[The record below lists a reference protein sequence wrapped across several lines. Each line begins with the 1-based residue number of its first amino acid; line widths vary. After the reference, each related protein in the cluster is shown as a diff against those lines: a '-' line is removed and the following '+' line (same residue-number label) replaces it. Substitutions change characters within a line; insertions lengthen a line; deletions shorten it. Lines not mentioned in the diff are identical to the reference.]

1 MQSRAH
7 EDSTGGEANAGED
20 GVMAKVEKLR
30 ETDEGERYRENKH
43 RRAEQSPDVAEQS
56 SDVADQALC
65 PQWVVCR
72 KQLFTVTA

>member
-1 MQSRAH
+1 MRGQGKGRH
-7 EDSTGGEANAGED
+7 H
-20 GVMAKVEKLR
+20 KKLR

>member
-30 ETDEGERYRENKH
+30 ETDDGEEERERKE
-43 RRAEQSPDVAEQS
+43 RQEPLAEPEITSLPCTQGTKGE
-56 SDVADQALC
+56 
-65 PQWVVCR
+65 
-72 KQLFTVTA
+72 